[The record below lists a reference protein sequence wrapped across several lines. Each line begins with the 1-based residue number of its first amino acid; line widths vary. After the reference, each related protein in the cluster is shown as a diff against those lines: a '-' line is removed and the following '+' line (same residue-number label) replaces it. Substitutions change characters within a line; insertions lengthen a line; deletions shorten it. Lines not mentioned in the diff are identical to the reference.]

1 MLSLFADAP
10 TQAEQWFAPVLTSI
24 MNVFASFFAYLSSR
38 DRLRFDAR
46 VSALEKTH
54 EQCQEEHK
62 VSKAEAKKLR
72 QIVARLGANLQA
84 PVAKKPLPYPDEFGF
99 GLDDDDKEKPE
110 ED

>member
-1 MLSLFADAP
+1 MLGFFADAS
-10 TQAEQWFAPVLTSI
+10 TTAEQWFAPVLTSV

-54 EQCQEEHK
+54 EQCQKEHDLA
-62 VSKAEAKKLR
+62 KAEAKKLK

-84 PVAKKPLPYPDEFGF
+84 AVAKKPLPYPDEFGF
-99 GLDDDDKEKPE
+99 GLDEEADEKHE
-110 ED
+110 G